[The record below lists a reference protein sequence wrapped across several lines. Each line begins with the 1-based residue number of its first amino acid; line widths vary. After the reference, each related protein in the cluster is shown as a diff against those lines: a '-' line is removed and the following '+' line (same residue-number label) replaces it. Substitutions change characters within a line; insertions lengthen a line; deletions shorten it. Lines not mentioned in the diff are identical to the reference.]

1 MNVCTMPL
9 SLPRSKF
16 KIVSTQV
23 RPRAIETAHDFI
35 LRVSNE
41 GQVKLCKS
49 SFLGR
54 VESL

>member
-16 KIVSTQV
+16 KIGSTQV

-49 SFLGR
+49 LFLGR
-54 VESL
+54 AES